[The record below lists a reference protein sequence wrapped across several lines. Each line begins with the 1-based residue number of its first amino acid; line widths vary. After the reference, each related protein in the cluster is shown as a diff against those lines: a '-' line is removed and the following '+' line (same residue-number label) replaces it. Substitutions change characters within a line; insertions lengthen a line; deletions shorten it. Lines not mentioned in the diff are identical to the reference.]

1 MTPPRGCERT
11 LKIYP
16 FRIYWSWRR
25 EMSESFVLLG
35 TFALQTMPAPEAM
48 ERARESSRQ
57 ALSLDAKDCGS
68 ARCPGLGR

>member
-1 MTPPRGCERT
+1 
-11 LKIYP
+11 
-16 FRIYWSWRR
+16 
-25 EMSESFVLLG
+25 MSESFVLLG